1 MPRKGENIYK
11 RKDGRWEGRYIKY
24 HDLNGKAVYGF
35 IYRHSYGE
43 VKQDLLM
50 IKASKV
56 KPVKSSKET
65 FGSYLS
71 YWLDNVKPTLKQS
84 TFDSYSNYVHK
95 HIIPHLGVVQ
105 ISRITIELLQK
116 FINLKS
122 KELSPKTILSLKSV
136 LNLALSK
143 AEEQNFVV
151 NPCKYLKLPR
161 CSADEMRVFTL
172 PEQKELESVLDSRS
186 DIGVLIC
193 LYTGIRI
200 GELCALRW
208 NDINFNTGT
217 LYIRKTMQRVK
228 DDSENNSKT
237 KVIIDEPKSPA
248 SKRSIPIPSFLINT
262 LKHYK
267 STCNNSDFVISV
279 YNRFMEPRT
288 YQYRFKT
295 LLKNAGIDNANFH
308 SLRHTFATRA
318 LEIGFDVKTL
328 SDILGHSNPNI
339 TLKRYAHSLDTHKR
353 KAMDKLEQ
361 VYNAERI

>member
-43 VKQDLLM
+43 AKQDLLM

-56 KPVKSSKET
+56 KPVKCSREA
-65 FGSYLS
+65 FGDYLS

-95 HIIPHLGVVQ
+95 HIKPHLGAIQVG
-105 ISRITIELLQK
+105 RITIELLQK

-122 KELSPKTILSLKSV
+122 KELSAKTILSLKSV
-136 LNLALSK
+136 LNLSLSK
-143 AEEQNFVV
+143 VEEQNFVV

-161 CSADEMRVFTL
+161 CSTNEMRVFTL
-172 PEQKELESVLDSRS
+172 PEQKELESVLEGCS
-186 DIGVLIC
+186 DIGILIC

-200 GELCALRW
+200 GELCALKW
-208 NDINFNTGT
+208 VDINFNTST

-228 DDSENNSKT
+228 DDGGNNSKT

-248 SKRSIPIPSFLINT
+248 SKRNIPIPSFLLEALRHHKNT
-262 LKHYK
+262 
-267 STCNNSDFVISV
+267 SMNNDFVISI
-279 YNRFMEPRT
+279 YNHFIEPRT

-295 LLKNAGIDNANFH
+295 LLKTAGIDDANFH
-308 SLRHTFATRA
+308 ALRHTFATRA